1 MRNLDVRDGAGA
13 GTKATAAPP
22 RTSVSGGVSPRLSGV
37 PTAPRRSSTKPTAQG
52 GAGGGT
58 TDAAMLS
65 SMMSRLSKVEG
76 SLRVANTEIA
86 RQDEV
91 ISGLRR
97 QLAVYEEAGAP
108 SSASGTDRE
117 RDLARRC
124 RRLERTVHQM
134 ETFLADYGMIWVG
147 DDEDEDSDEAV
158 GGAAAR
164 ALVGVS
170 SEVPTRTGPHSAAA
184 AATVGAG
191 VAGGVVT
198 PSDYDKIL
206 AHVAELNALAGEG
219 VGVVTR
225 RSDGSARIAMPEP
238 VALRLYQNGIMLF
251 DGPFRPLDAPITQVR
266 AYHHLFSS

>member
-13 GTKATAAPP
+13 SIKATAVPP
-22 RTSVSGGVSPRLSGV
+22 RTSVSGGVSPRLSGG
-37 PTAPRRSSTKPTAQG
+37 PSARRSSTKPAAQG
-52 GAGGGT
+52 AAGGT

-65 SMMSRLSKVEG
+65 SMMSRLSKAEG

-97 QLAVYEEAGAP
+97 QLAAYEEAGAP
-108 SSASGTDRE
+108 TSASGSDRE

-147 DDEDEDSDEAV
+147 DDEDEDSEEPV
-158 GGAAAR
+158 GIAAPTAHVGAT
-164 ALVGVS
+164 
-170 SEVPTRTGPHSAAA
+170 SEGPSQTGPNSAAA
-184 AATVGAG
+184 NAA
-191 VAGGVVT
+191 AGGAVT

-238 VALRLYQNGIMLF
+238 IALRLYQNGIMLF

-266 AYHHLFSS
+266 TNRHFVLTLF